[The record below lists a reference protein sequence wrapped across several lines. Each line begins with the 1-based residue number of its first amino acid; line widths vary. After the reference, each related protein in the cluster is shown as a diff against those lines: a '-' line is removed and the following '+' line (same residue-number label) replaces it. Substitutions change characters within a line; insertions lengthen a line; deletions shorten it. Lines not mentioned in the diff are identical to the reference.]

1 MKYMKYILPIFTI
14 FTVVY
19 TIGKLSIKKTW
30 KVCGDLA
37 TTSPNLLATAIC
49 AVVVV
54 NIVWYAT
61 YYTIEKEG

>member
-1 MKYMKYILPIFTI
+1 MKYMKYILPIFT
-14 FTVVY
+14 VVY
-19 TIGKLSIKKTW
+19 IILKLSIKKTW

-61 YYTIEKEG
+61 YYTIEKEGFVC